1 MNNKY
6 EKMLPTWYKDNSPK
20 DLILS
25 NDIDSLLS
33 IKLLEMIKPNW
44 KLKYFYD
51 FDSGLFATGKRSGS
65 ENAVGVDIALD
76 YKGLKTFDNH
86 VTSDNGKNINPNAIN
101 LNNVCGISSSN
112 YSRKYCCSTAL
123 LIYSLFNIPLP
134 KSDTGK
140 ALLLAIDST
149 YYSYFNPI
157 RKNRWD
163 WVNVHKHWF
172 DVLELN
178 ELFEIEQKYKEEDFN
193 KFSFINEAKIQLI
206 DEWGDGDYTMYFP
219 LERKDRIEK
228 ELEISLDIPADNFR
242 LLKEVKAKSMNLDGR
257 HKSDVLKNQDVF
269 SFAMTAKNHCNY
281 SVLK

>member
-1 MNNKY
+1 
-6 EKMLPTWYKDNSPK
+6 MLPTWYKDNSPK

-33 IKLLEMIKPNW
+33 VKLLEMIKPNW

-51 FDSGLFATGKRSGS
+51 FDSGLFAAGEKSGS
-65 ENAVGVDIALD
+65 KNAVGVDIALD
-76 YKGLKTFDNH
+76 YKELKTFDNH

-101 LNNVCGISSSN
+101 LNNVCGIYSSN

-134 KSDTGK
+134 KSDVGK

-149 YYSYFNPI
+149 YYSYFNPL
-157 RKNRWD
+157 RKKRWD
-163 WVNVHKHWF
+163 WVNVHKHWLCN
-172 DVLELN
+172 VLELN
-178 ELFEIEQKYKEEDFN
+178 ELFEIEQKYKEESFD
-193 KFSFINEAKIQLI
+193 KLSFINEAKIQLI

-242 LLKEVKAKSMNLDGR
+242 LLKEVKAKSMYLDGR
-257 HKSDVLKNQDVF
+257 HKSDVLKNQEVF

-281 SVLK
+281 SILK